1 MTTEHANYQSGF
13 TIVSEDITKKAAIL
27 EVLNKSLM
35 EDIKDMLDAI
45 HWDAFAE
52 DDTTLEIDRAVAGRI
67 RTLHYNTHQFFMGD
81 K

>member
-1 MTTEHANYQSGF
+1 M
-13 TIVSEDITKKAAIL
+13 SEDITKKAAIL

-52 DDTTLEIDRAVAGRI
+52 DDTTLEIDRAVAERI
-67 RTLHYNTHQFFMGD
+67 KKLHLRSGP
-81 K
+81 